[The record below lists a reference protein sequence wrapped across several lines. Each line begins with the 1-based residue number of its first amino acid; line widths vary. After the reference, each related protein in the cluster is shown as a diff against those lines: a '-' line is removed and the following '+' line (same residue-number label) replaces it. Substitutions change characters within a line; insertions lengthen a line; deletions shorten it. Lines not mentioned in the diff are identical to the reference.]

1 MATLTLNIYGRGEE
15 KNTVIKK
22 YTAEGYDLTLGTVTD
37 ILELVNADNMTD
49 EKKIAAAAVKG
60 AKEINP
66 LFQRIKRQDAA
77 PGDILIET
85 PVGQVRPV
93 LYLQAGK
100 HGAVATDPLPERGY
114 AVEQRLVASAGDS
127 DI

>member
-22 YTAEGYDLTLGTVTD
+22 YTAEGYDLTLGTD

-66 LFQRIKRQDAA
+66 LLKDIFPGVTDEELRNVKAKELIPLFVQIAREALGSFDTLKR
-77 PGDILIET
+77 GN
-85 PVGQVRPV
+85 
-93 LYLQAGK
+93 
-100 HGAVATDPLPERGY
+100 
-114 AVEQRLVASAGDS
+114 
-127 DI
+127 